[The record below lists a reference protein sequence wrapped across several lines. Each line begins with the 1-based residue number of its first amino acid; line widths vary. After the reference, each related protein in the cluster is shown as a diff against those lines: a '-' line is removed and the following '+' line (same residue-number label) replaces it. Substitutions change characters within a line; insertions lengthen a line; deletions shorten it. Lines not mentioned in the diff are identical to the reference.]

1 MPETKIMPFSAAVAP
16 TTISFYDECL
26 EKIFKGERQLVRR
39 HNTFRMVYLALL
51 TAFAVAIH
59 AVEAAL
65 PVPIP
70 VPGAK
75 LGLAN
80 IITLLVIVLYDYR
93 SGLIVAS
100 LRSILG
106 SLLTG
111 GFLGFGFY
119 LSFSGAVFSC
129 LAMAFFMN
137 FYRRNKI
144 TLISVSLSGAVTFNI
159 VQLALASVLVKNMLL
174 FRGYLPFLLL
184 LALPT
189 GFFTGLA
196 AIYLEKVV
204 RRIGLRTDS
213 S

>member
-1 MPETKIMPFSAAVAP
+1 MKLTAQIPAAVAP
-16 TTISFYDECL
+16 ASIKYYDDCPG
-26 EKIFKGERQLVRR
+26 IFLKGEQQLLKRF
-39 HNTFRMVYLALL
+39 NTFKMVYLALL

-59 AVEAAL
+59 TVEASL
-65 PVPIP
+65 PMPIP

-80 IITLLVIVLYDYR
+80 IITLLVIVFYGYR
-93 SGLIVAS
+93 SGLLVAS
-100 LRSILG
+100 LRSVLG

-111 GFLGFGFY
+111 GFMGFGFY
-119 LSFSGAVFSC
+119 LSFGGAVLSC
-129 LAMAFFMN
+129 LVMALFMI

-159 VQLALASVLVKNMLL
+159 VQLALASVLVGNMLL

-196 AIYLEKVV
+196 TIYLEKVA
-204 RRIGLRTDS
+204 RRAGLQTDLD
-213 S
+213 